1 MPIARDSVVSY
12 RDLADTSR
20 RRTGPV
26 HPGRILKED
35 WLEPMDITPYRLAK
49 NIKVPLTRI
58 AAILAGRRA
67 ISADTAL
74 RLARYFGTDAQS
86 WINLQAHYDLET
98 ARRKTEPRVRA
109 EVRPRAA

>member
-1 MPIARDSVVSY
+1 MPIPRDAAVSY

-26 HPGRILKED
+26 HPGRILRED
-35 WLEPMDITPYRLAK
+35 WLDPLGITPYRLAK
-49 NIKVPLTRI
+49 DIKVPLTRI
-58 AAILAGRRA
+58 AAILAGKRV

-86 WINLQAHYDLET
+86 WVNLQAHYDLET
-98 ARRKTEPRVRA
+98 ARRKTGSRVRA
-109 EVRPRAA
+109 EVKARAA

>member
-1 MPIARDSVVSY
+1 MPIPRDAAVSY

-20 RRTGPV
+20 RRTGSV

-35 WLEPMDITPYRLAK
+35 WLEPMGITAYRLAK
-49 NIKVPLTRI
+49 GIRVPLTRI
-58 AAILAGRRA
+58 AAILACKRA

-86 WINLQAHYDLET
+86 WINLQAHYELET
-98 ARRKTEPRVRA
+98 ARRKTESRVRA

>member
-1 MPIARDSVVSY
+1 MPVPRDAAVSY

-35 WLEPMDITPYRLAK
+35 WLDPLGITAYRLAK
-49 NIKVPLTRI
+49 GIRVPLTRI
-58 AAILAGRRA
+58 AAILAGKRA

-74 RLARYFGTDAQS
+74 RLARYLGTDAQS
-86 WINLQAHYDLET
+86 WVNLQAHYELET
-98 ARRKTEPRVRA
+98 ARRKTESRVRS